1 MTIYII
7 DKIQH
12 SVRYSEFE
20 ISDIHDM
27 EQFKRDLSVV
37 FDDCWFFNYEDAYLT
52 LANLGSLVF
61 DEDEIPF

>member
-20 ISDIHDM
+20 IHDM

-37 FDDCWFFNYEDAYLT
+37 FDDCWFFDYEDAYLA
-52 LANLGSLVF
+52 LANSGSLVF